1 MTLDDNLS
9 KIDLLDGTINL
20 FVSEKFNII
29 KKRID
34 TIEITFSENKYPVL
48 GINLECFEN
57 PKLNTSEEIENFL
70 SDNLKIN
77 KKITRDNNLFNL
89 TYDVKVDN
97 ERLCI
102 WKVLHYLKPRSFRL
116 LRFSLTWPDN
126 VEAEKIVQPILEEI
140 PNIIDSA
147 KFNFS
152 RTFYDNLASLKYKL
166 NNAKDESKKF
176 WNIINLNLPKYWILE
191 YDERNS
197 YAKIFMSTD
206 KTFHFFIENFNIE
219 SKSNSSNSDN
229 IVEKFIGEITK
240 DVVISEPKLKKSEN
254 SNYLFYFLASEKE
267 TKNSNEIIHNKIWYR
282 IKVLK
287 DQILIISAVFELSS
301 KIELENNIYLE
312 KIHQIMEGS
321 EILV

>member
-9 KIDLLDGTINL
+9 KIDLLEGTINL
-20 FVSEKFNII
+20 FIPEKFNVI

-34 TIEITFSENKYPVL
+34 TMEVTFSENKYPVL

-77 KKITRDNNLFNL
+77 KKITRDNDLFNL

-126 VEAEKIVQPILEEI
+126 VEAEKIVNPILAEI
-140 PNIIDSA
+140 PNIIASA

-166 NNAKDESKKF
+166 NNAKDESQKF
-176 WNIINLNLPKYWILE
+176 WNIINFNLPKYWVLE
-191 YDERNS
+191 YDEDNG
-197 YAKIFMSTD
+197 YAKIFMNTD
-206 KTFHFFIENFNIE
+206 KTFHFLIENFKIE
-219 SKSNSSNSDN
+219 IKSNSRNSDN

-240 DVVISEPKLKKSEN
+240 DVVISKPKLKKSEN

-267 TKNSNEIIHNKIWYR
+267 TKNGYKIIQNKIWYR

-287 DQILIISAVFELSS
+287 DKILVISAVFELSS
-301 KIELENNIYLE
+301 TIELENYVYLE
-312 KIHQIMEGS
+312 KIHQIMERS

>member
-9 KIDLLDGTINL
+9 KIDLLEGTINL
-20 FVSEKFNII
+20 FIPEKFNVI

-34 TIEITFSENKYPVL
+34 TMEVTFSENKYPVL

-77 KKITRDNNLFNL
+77 KKITRDNDLFNL

-126 VEAEKIVQPILEEI
+126 VEAEKIVNPILAEI
-140 PNIIDSA
+140 PNIIASA

-166 NNAKDESKKF
+166 NNAKDESQKF
-176 WNIINLNLPKYWILE
+176 WNIINFNLPKYWVLE
-191 YDERNS
+191 YDEDNS
-197 YAKIFMSTD
+197 YAKIFMNTD
-206 KTFHFFIENFNIE
+206 KTFHFLIENFKIE
-219 SKSNSSNSDN
+219 IKSNSRNSDN

-240 DVVISEPKLKKSEN
+240 DVVISKPKLKKSEN

-267 TKNSNEIIHNKIWYR
+267 TKNGNKIIQNKIWYR

-287 DQILIISAVFELSS
+287 DKILVISAVFELSS
-301 KIELENNIYLE
+301 TIELENYVYLE

>member
-1 MTLDDNLS
+1 M
-9 KIDLLDGTINL
+9 
-20 FVSEKFNII
+20 
-29 KKRID
+29 
-34 TIEITFSENKYPVL
+34 L

-57 PKLNTSEEIENFL
+57 PKLNTSEKIINFL

-77 KKITRDNNLFNL
+77 KKIIKDNDIFNL
-89 TYDVKVDN
+89 TYDVNIEN

-126 VEAEKIVQPILEEI
+126 VEAKKIVQPIIEEI
-140 PNIIDSA
+140 PNIIAST

-166 NNAKDESKKF
+166 NNAKDESQKF
-176 WNIINLNLPKYWILE
+176 WNIINLKLPKYWFLE
-191 YDERNS
+191 YNEDNS
-197 YAKIFMSTD
+197 YAKIFMNID
-206 KTFHFFIENFNIE
+206 KTFNFFIENFNTEI
-219 SKSNSSNSDN
+219 KSNSGNSDN

-240 DVVISEPKLKKSEN
+240 DVVISKPKLKKSKD

-267 TKNSNEIIHNKIWYR
+267 TKNSNKIIQNKIWYR

-287 DQILIISAVFELSS
+287 DQIIIISAVFELSS
-301 KIELENNIYLE
+301 TIELENYVYLE

>member
-1 MTLDDNLS
+1 MIPDHNLS
-9 KIDLLDGTINL
+9 KIDLLDGTISL
-20 FVSEKFNII
+20 FVSEKFNVK

-57 PKLNTSEEIENFL
+57 PKLNTSEKIINFL

-77 KKITRDNNLFNL
+77 KKITKDNDIFNL
-89 TYDVKVDN
+89 TYDVNIEN

-126 VEAEKIVQPILEEI
+126 VEAKKIVQPIIEEI
-140 PNIIDSA
+140 PNIIAST

-176 WNIINLNLPKYWILE
+176 WNIINLKLPKYWFLE
-191 YDERNS
+191 YDEDKS
-197 YAKIFMSTD
+197 YAKIFMNID
-206 KTFHFFIENFNIE
+206 KTFNFFIENFNTEI
-219 SKSNSSNSDN
+219 KSNSGNSDN

-240 DVVISEPKLKKSEN
+240 DVVISKPKLKKSKD

-267 TKNSNEIIHNKIWYR
+267 TKNSNKIIQNKIWYR

-287 DQILIISAVFELSS
+287 DQIIIISAVFELSS
-301 KIELENNIYLE
+301 TIELENYVYLE